1 MITIMMIGRG
11 VQVSKQ
17 HRDQQPAVAA
27 LLMNDFATDQVR
39 TQPQP
44 NPGNSKLH
52 ESFFNMVKH
61 STTSHFQKEL
71 EKNWNPNPTQ
81 PLDI

>member
-11 VQVSKQ
+11 FQVSKQ

-44 NPGNSKLH
+44 QPNPGNSKLH

-71 EKNWNPNPTQ
+71 EPQ
-81 PLDI
+81 PHKT